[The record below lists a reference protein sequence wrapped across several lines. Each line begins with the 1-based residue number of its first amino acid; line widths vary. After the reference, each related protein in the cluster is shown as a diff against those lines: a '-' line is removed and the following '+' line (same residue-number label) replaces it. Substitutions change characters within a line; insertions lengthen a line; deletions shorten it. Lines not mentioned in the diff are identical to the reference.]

1 MPETT
6 TAPPAPP
13 ATPPAPA
20 SAAPPA
26 PPKPSASP
34 EPPERKGPDAWA
46 QQKGT
51 PAWQLAAARARRLST
66 PTHPQRAA
74 WLPNGQLTEADFDA
88 TLTETLNGRLR

>member
-6 TAPPAPP
+6 TAPP
-13 ATPPAPA
+13 TPPAPRIA
-20 SAAPPA
+20 VPAEPPA
-26 PPKPSASP
+26 PA
-34 EPPERKGPDAWA
+34 ERKSPDAWA

-51 PAWQLAAARARRLST
+51 AAWLLAAARARRLST

-88 TLTETLNGRLR
+88 TLAETLKGSLR